1 MKPIFLRRIPAALL
15 SVLLAVSLLFTGA
28 AAEASTGLLHFGPKE
43 LAAASDQV
51 SPYTPEIVGMSMAPG
66 GSGWYMLYGLN
77 MNYFTPDGVPI
88 VMSGDEITFVVH
100 AYAPDEQPSDMFLQ
114 LDIFNNS
121 VQFIENITPSA
132 YEEAEEKYCEEYDY
146 YYKELSLSWTAAD
159 DFDQKVYEDTSL
171 AYWQMRVRGF
181 NTVTTNLY
189 YLAILIN
196 GQVYYECDG
205 DLIYH
210 SLHENG
216 NWVSAVEAPASAEP
230 IAVRAGK
237 AENPDGYSNLI
248 LDNLGRELAAG
259 NYNATITFSNRSADT
274 TPFDPDDDEATHTF
288 GDKLL
293 SVSLSGAGDPITVDY
308 TKRDLLTNLNIAS
321 CTAFDCITMPFTLE
335 ADGRVELDVTHYG
348 VYDLLI
354 SDITIERALTPEER
368 DAAAVNE
375 AIAAIGT
382 VTEENYEAA
391 GPRIEKAETAY
402 ADFVSD
408 YGQEKADRMITGVES
423 MKAARAEYDRIAATK
438 PQAAVQAAI
447 DAIDAIGS
455 PDSINES
462 NYKSVRKQ
470 VIIAGRMVQNLVDT
484 FGEEILSNVSNY
496 SNIQAAQDKISAI
509 LAEESKPAY
518 ILGRVNDDDK
528 IDASDALMV
537 LQHSVY
543 LITLTDPN
551 LSAADVDASGAVDAS
566 DALYILQ
573 YSVELIEQ
581 FPADQA
587 DTDSDVLEPDPRPA
601 NGGRFTKYD
610 TRNRQPLSCKRRRRH
625 QRPRRHSGRHRR
637 HVGRRRGNGRPHRRQ
652 NLCYRQPLYEKRRR
666 ALL

>member
-51 SPYTPEIVGMSMAPG
+51 SLYTPEIVGMSMAPG

-248 LDNLGRELAAG
+248 LDNLGGELAAG
-259 NYNATITFSNRSADT
+259 NDNATITFSNRSADT

-308 TKRDLLTNLNIAS
+308 TKRVFLTNLNIAN
-321 CTAFDCITMPFTLE
+321 CTAFDSITIPFTLE

-354 SDITIERALTPEER
+354 SDITIERALTREER

-455 PDSINES
+455 P
-462 NYKSVRKQ
+462 
-470 VIIAGRMVQNLVDT
+470 T
-484 FGEEILSNVSNY
+484 
-496 SNIQAAQDKISAI
+496 
-509 LAEESKPAY
+509 
-518 ILGRVNDDDK
+518 
-528 IDASDALMV
+528 AS
-537 LQHSVY
+537 
-543 LITLTDPN
+543 
-551 LSAADVDASGAVDAS
+551 
-566 DALYILQ
+566 
-573 YSVELIEQ
+573 
-581 FPADQA
+581 
-587 DTDSDVLEPDPRPA
+587 
-601 NGGRFTKYD
+601 
-610 TRNRQPLSCKRRRRH
+610 TRATTSR
-625 QRPRRHSGRHRR
+625 
-637 HVGRRRGNGRPHRRQ
+637 
-652 NLCYRQPLYEKRRR
+652 
-666 ALL
+666 